1 MIVFGNAVFATMSF
15 IFTVVPPLYF
25 KLLHTYIIIFFSI
38 FNLIIFI
45 YTKNGN
51 ILILYSK
58 RSNMKALH
66 HSNQNTIFKR
76 KSPSKMMSSLFYLAF
91 NCNACKHR

>member
-1 MIVFGNAVFATMSF
+1 MIVFGNCVLATMSF

-45 YTKNGN
+45 YVKNDN
-51 ILILYSK
+51 ILILYNK
-58 RSNMKALH
+58 RRNMKALH
-66 HSNQNTIFKR
+66 QNNK
-76 KSPSKMMSSLFYLAF
+76 
-91 NCNACKHR
+91 NAINKQRAHQK